1 MYRLSPNQPEN
12 SENIIILKPLKEPQS
27 PSFKPFQ
34 LNTIPH
40 SSSLKFVITHE
51 NNDKNFLEKKKNR
64 KISSIFFKNDSKNGR
79 WSKEEH
85 NRFIDAII
93 LYGNDWKK
101 VQKHVATRTSTQARS
116 HAQKFLM
123 KLRNSEIFKNID
135 LSISWTK
142 AVNLIKKKFNEKD
155 LDNVLKSISSNFPN
169 EINKIN
175 NNIENNFNKKK
186 RYDINI
192 IKKNEINDDTEL
204 NSNFEE
210 EHKDNRNIK
219 E

>member
-1 MYRLSPNQPEN
+1 MYRLSPNQPKN
-12 SENIIILKPLKEPQS
+12 SENIIILKPIKESQS
-27 PSFKPFQ
+27 NNFKPFQ
-34 LNTIPH
+34 LQKIP
-40 SSSLKFVITHE
+40 SSSSYKFIITHE
-51 NNDKNFLEKKKNR
+51 NPDNNKNFLEKKKNR
-64 KISSIFFKNDSKNGR
+64 KINSIFLKNDSKNGR
-79 WSKEEH
+79 WTKEEH

-155 LDNVLKSISSNFPN
+155 LDNLLKSVSNNIGNNINKISKSFSLNLFLIKLTAFVQLILKSIFLNISEFLSFIKNFCA
-169 EINKIN
+169 
-175 NNIENNFNKKK
+175 
-186 RYDINI
+186 
-192 IKKNEINDDTEL
+192 
-204 NSNFEE
+204 
-210 EHKDNRNIK
+210 
-219 E
+219 